1 MLTKSTHNY
10 TSTKN
15 RSNSI
20 TNGFEFCTL
29 ELNFYYKLM
38 NLELRK
44 EKKGNPRK
52 ELFKFYCYNCYLI
65 VLIKSDQLMLVLYP
79 ASVVVSSVVS
89 SCFICELILKV
100 QISRNTLLSVSCRNP
115 KSNPPCLRN
124 SNRKYPPC
132 LRISI
137 SKNPPCPRNSKKPS
151 LVWFGYFLESPN

>member
-1 MLTKSTHNY
+1 MRREYKKCKSGKKHRFFIFINQIRNS
-10 TSTKN
+10 STL
-15 RSNSI
+15 RP
-20 TNGFEFCTL
+20 L
-29 ELNFYYKLM
+29 ELDVQPTFFPFSSANEHEHM
-38 NLELRK
+38 
-44 EKKGNPRK
+44 
-52 ELFKFYCYNCYLI
+52 
-65 VLIKSDQLMLVLYP
+65 SDRSMLVSYP